1 MRNGVELY
9 RKIGEDFHIK
19 IEYQVG
25 THRYKR
31 DGETYYRIKIHALE
45 YTRELITDRKE
56 IYAYD
61 YKLTDLYNTRAKLVA
76 KAKMDAGLWRVRT
89 EVYAY

>member
-1 MRNGVELY
+1 MKGAELY
-9 RKIGEDFHIK
+9 KKIAEGMQVK
-19 IEYQVG
+19 VKYQVG

-31 DGETYYRIKIHALE
+31 DGETYYRIKITE
-45 YTRELITDRKE
+45 SKFVRGLITVRKE
-56 IYAYD
+56 VFADD

-76 KAKMDAGLWRVRT
+76 KAKMDAGLWRVRA